1 MTRELEQGGRKE
13 SLQKLQK
20 MVFPSVERKK
30 AGYETLME
38 QYRSY
43 KENYVRSLAFDPE
56 DPNLSQLFCIETCWQ
71 ILISASVIEHSQL
84 EEVYIFFDAATYD
97 EVERDV
103 KVNSCLS
110 LMNLT

>member
-20 MVFPSVERKK
+20 MVFPSVEKKK
-30 AGYETLME
+30 AGYETLRE

-56 DPNLSQLFCIETCWQ
+56 DPNLSQLFSSTPTKT
-71 ILISASVIEHSQL
+71 
-84 EEVYIFFDAATYD
+84 F
-97 EVERDV
+97 
-103 KVNSCLS
+103 
-110 LMNLT
+110 

>member
-20 MVFPSVERKK
+20 MVFPSAERKK
-30 AGYETLME
+30 AGYEIFRE

-56 DPNLSQLFCIETCWQ
+56 DPNLSQLFSSTPTK
-71 ILISASVIEHSQL
+71 L
-84 EEVYIFFDAATYD
+84 FDF
-97 EVERDV
+97 
-103 KVNSCLS
+103 SLS
-110 LMNLT
+110 HRA